1 MKMLLASMILALAA
15 AGPGVAVNDGGGA
28 MTCTITGQQVEECC
42 CIEKDG
48 KMICTLTGEV
58 VTSCCCTPAAK

>member
-15 AGPGVAVNDGGGA
+15 AGPGVAKTDGA
-28 MTCTITGQQVEECC
+28 MVCTITGQQVEECC
-42 CIEKDG
+42 CVEKDG